1 MKIPKHVAII
11 MDGNGR
17 WAKKKDLPRIAGH
30 REGVKR
36 AREAVEFAYEHG
48 IKFLTLF
55 AFSTENWHRP
65 REEVNGIMNLLKEYL
80 QKELPDLKKNGVRLK
95 VIGNFTLVPDEIK
108 SSINYAEEELKEGKN
123 LTLVVSFSYGGR
135 QEINDA
141 VKQII
146 RDCMEG
152 KIDNKEDIDLRKYL
166 YSPEVPD
173 PDLLIRTGGEKRISN
188 FLLYQIAYT
197 ELYFTNTLW
206 PDFDKKEFLTAI
218 EDYSRRERRFG
229 RVKG

>member
-1 MKIPKHVAII
+1 MKIPQHVAII

-17 WAKKKDLPRIAGH
+17 WAQERGLPRIVGH

-36 AREAVEFAYEHG
+36 AREAVEFAYEQG
-48 IKFLTLF
+48 IKILTLF
-55 AFSTENWHRP
+55 AFSTENWNRP
-65 REEVNGIMNLLKEYL
+65 REEVTGIMNLLKEYL
-80 QKELPDLKKNGVRLK
+80 QKELPDLKNNGVKLR
-95 VIGNFTLVPDEIK
+95 VIGNFTLVPGEIK
-108 SSINYAEEELKEGKN
+108 STINYAEEELKEGKN

-141 VKQII
+141 VKQIL
-146 RDCMEG
+146 RDCLKG
-152 KIDNKEDIDLRKYL
+152 KINKQEDIDLRKYL
-166 YSPEVPD
+166 YAPEVPD

-206 PDFDKKEFLTAI
+206 PDFDKEEFLKAI